1 MANGTG
7 EQIFEETPVTAPDG
21 SIIPVRHPKGASERD
36 IKAFAAQEYYKTHP
50 KPAQPAAI
58 GEPGGELDV
67 TDVAAQV
74 DPLEFARAVP
84 RGMVRGAA
92 GTASFL
98 GAMGRGE
105 IEAASAPFGG
115 PRDLPPAATTEQL
128 TEPIAAAIERATGGY
143 IPMEKPTTPSGEAGE
158 RVGEFLGDPVSWLGP
173 GGRVLKTGQAIAG
186 GIGSYIG
193 EKIGGEY
200 GHPALG
206 ALAGGGIGGGV
217 TGMVTPRGLTP
228 RPPRGVRAA
237 TTEEGVYQSSKAGY
251 RDLSML
257 NYEMDVAQAG
267 QIRRAIIDDLTLRN
281 PAEPDRMVILEDQAG
296 DVFRHLDLLLKPS
309 SVPNKITVNEVERV
323 RQVLQTDRMN
333 KRVSA
338 PAEAEAA
345 GRAIG
350 VIDEFLEALPGVKG
364 LTEQARGNWSAYKRG
379 QLVEETLRR
388 SLDRAGTSGTGFNL
402 DNAIRQEF
410 RNRIRNKPI
419 WDRFTKREQQEIELI
434 MNPGK
439 AANFL
444 GRYVSRFGPQHILT
458 GTIATGGGMFALTHS
473 PTEVLAVLAAGA
485 TGHQLSK
492 HLAHGR
498 AERLSEITRARS
510 PAGGGYE
517 PGPLLSRPQMGGV
530 GAARALGAT
539 ALSPD
544 TTERLE
550 LPEITVRPPQ

>member
-21 SIIPVRHPKGASERD
+21 SIIPVRHPKGANENT

-58 GEPGGELDV
+58 GEPGGELDL

-128 TEPIAAAIERATGGY
+128 TEPVAGAIERATGGY
-143 IPMEKPTTPSGEAGE
+143 IPMEKPTTPSGEAGQ
-158 RVGEFLGDPVSWLGP
+158 RVGEFLGDPVSWIGP
-173 GGRVLKTGQAIAG
+173 GGPVLKAGQAIVG

-251 RDLSML
+251 RAGSML
-257 NYEMDVAQAG
+257 NYEVGIAQAG
-267 QIRRAIIDDLTLRN
+267 QIRRGIIDDLTLRN
-281 PAEPDRMVILEDQAG
+281 PNEPDRMLILEDQAQP
-296 DVFRHLDLLLKPS
+296 VFDHLDLLLKPS
-309 SVPNKITVNEVERV
+309 SVPNKITVNEVERT
-323 RQVLQTDRMN
+323 RQVLQTDRMDN
-333 KRVSA
+333 RVTH
-338 PAEAEAA
+338 PAISEAA
-345 GRAIG
+345 GRAIA
-350 VIDEFLEALPGVKG
+350 VIDEFLLNLPGAER
-364 LTEQARGNWSAYKRG
+364 LSQARGDWAAYKRG
-379 QLVEETLRR
+379 QMVEETLRR
-388 SLDRAGTSGTGFNL
+388 ALDRAGTSGTGFNI

-410 RNRIRNKPI
+410 RTRIRNKPEV
-419 WDRFTKREQQEIELI
+419 WARFTKREQQDIELI

-439 AANFL
+439 TANFL
-444 GRYVSRFGPQHILT
+444 GRYVSRFGPHHIMT
-458 GTIATGGGMFALTHS
+458 GTLATGGGMLALTHS

-485 TGHQLSK
+485 AGHHMAK
-492 HLAHGR
+492 YLAKGR
-498 AERLSEITRARS
+498 AERLAEITRARS

-530 GAARALGAT
+530 GAARSLGAT

-544 TTERLE
+544 VTERLE
-550 LPEITVRPPQ
+550 LPEIVVRPPP